1 MRIFSFLPSQAIVYS
16 QSILDDAVVVF
27 FLKYHFLTFYC
38 PAQVL
43 TLFLHV
49 PASQIISLVYFR
61 TSTLDSSLVISVYQA
76 MGQAHCCVSMT
87 KPNALEQQTGGLH
100 TGLPSTVVTIF
111 NACVK

>member
-61 TSTLDSSLVISVYQA
+61 TSTLDSSLVISQFI
-76 MGQAHCCVSMT
+76 
-87 KPNALEQQTGGLH
+87 KPWARH
-100 TGLPSTVVTIF
+100 TAESQ
-111 NACVK
+111 